1 MRDGTD
7 CETLVAAGALHSG
20 AERPQEESP
29 MPAWLPILKASL
41 PYVTQ
46 IVTAA
51 IPAFTRKES
60 ARTEPLVEKQIEE
73 LQAAAT
79 HNAESIRVLADK
91 LSQTLQTLEGAAT
104 EMENR
109 AARLQRIALFA
120 CVLAIIA
127 TGVALCALLR

>member
-1 MRDGTD
+1 
-7 CETLVAAGALHSG
+7 
-20 AERPQEESP
+20 

-51 IPAFTRKES
+51 IPAFTRQES

-109 AARLQRIALFA
+109 AARLQKIAFA
-120 CVLAIIA
+120 ACGLAA
-127 TGVALCALLR
+127 LALAVAGYALLR

>member
-1 MRDGTD
+1 
-7 CETLVAAGALHSG
+7 
-20 AERPQEESP
+20 

-91 LSQTLQTLEGAAT
+91 LSQTLQTLESAAT

-120 CVLAIIA
+120 CVLAIVA